1 MSTAKCALEHDCQI
15 CVTFASL
22 LTLRLVLIV
31 VGSEQCHLRNTSQLK
46 VYLFYRLSYS
56 FFFCVVPLMKRKRKQ

>member
-1 MSTAKCALEHDCQI
+1 MSTAKCALKHDCQM

-46 VYLFYRLSYS
+46 VYLLYRLSYS
-56 FFFCVVPLMKRKRKQ
+56 FFCVVPLMKRKRKQ